1 MVVSSVYMRLFIF
14 LLAILIPARASS
26 SPAFYM
32 MYCAYKLNKQGNSI
46 QPWHTPFLIW
56 NQSAVPCLVLTV
68 TSWPA
73 YGYLRR
79 QVRWSGIP
87 ICLRIFYSLLWS
99 THVKGFGVINKA
111 EVDVFLELRC
121 FFDDPADVSNLISG
135 SSAFSKTSLNI
146 WKFTVHLLLKLGWEN
161 FEHYFA
167 RVWDECNCAVVWTF
181 FGIAF
186 LWDWNENWP
195 FPVPWPLLSLPN
207 LLAYWV

>member
-1 MVVSSVYMRLFIF
+1 MFPHLFVMKWWDWIPWSSLFECWVFKPAFSLSSSTFIKRLFSSSVSTIMVVSSVYMRLFIF

-32 MYCAYKLNKQGNSI
+32 MYCAYKLNKQGNSL

-87 ICLRIFYSLLWS
+87 IPWRLFRGLLWS
-99 THVKGFGVINKA
+99 TQSKA
-111 EVDVFLELRC
+111 
-121 FFDDPADVSNLISG
+121 
-135 SSAFSKTSLNI
+135 
-146 WKFTVHLLLKLGWEN
+146 
-161 FEHYFA
+161 
-167 RVWDECNCAVVWTF
+167 
-181 FGIAF
+181 
-186 LWDWNENWP
+186 
-195 FPVPWPLLSLPN
+195 
-207 LLAYWV
+207 LA